1 MGNFTCWCHFAAL
14 VKLWQG
20 RGIDKLFQN
29 SYGEKAVKHMLSGK
43 ADARANRAYILTES
57 ALLIKLQQIA
67 LSESAASTNN
77 VNLEVIQKL
86 YKPVLSKEADIDP
99 DIREMQALRTIL
111 ESQKIALQEKPQT
124 ERL

>member
-1 MGNFTCWCHFAAL
+1 ML
-14 VKLWQG
+14 VSFCGISKIMAG
-20 RGIDKLFQN
+20 SGIDKLFQN
-29 SYGEKAVKHMLSGK
+29 SYGEKAVRLMLSGK
-43 ADARANRAYILTES
+43 ADARADRAYILTES

-77 VNLEVIQKL
+77 VNLEVIRKL
-86 YKPVLSKEADIDP
+86 YKPVLSIEADIDP
-99 DIREMQALRTIL
+99 DIREMQALRAIL